1 MSDLFVCPLDRG
13 RITDRRCVSCG
24 AVFPVVTTESRRDVI
39 DYRALGH
46 VTTRDVP
53 VRIPATRPDEIDLS
67 AFGAAAR
74 SSFQAPSR
82 GELRREYGTKLQ
94 REVLYYLHQAR
105 ETFGAGARV
114 LDLGCGNG
122 GNKRY
127 LLAHGF
133 SDVIAVDYFPTT
145 GARGARGRAPAP
157 VPGRQHG
164 CRVVDRD
171 RGALRAAVRRH
182 QRNRRVLRPGG
193 RFIGSVSFWESWHG
207 RSCFHMT
214 PDGIAVLCASAD
226 LALVDLWPGWGF
238 IPALLAH
245 GLGLPGSGGSRTRC
259 SGVRWRLRAHARRE
273 RGPIASVPYRG
284 SFGLVAG
291 RAQSLITNP

>member
-1 MSDLFVCPLDRG
+1 MSELFVCPLDRG
-13 RITDRRCVSCG
+13 PIADRRCVSCG
-24 AVFPVVTTESRRDVI
+24 TVFPVVTTESQRDVI
-39 DYRALGH
+39 DYRAVDH
-46 VTTRDVP
+46 VTTRELP
-53 VRIPATRPDEIDLS
+53 VRVPANRPDVIDLE
-67 AFGAAAR
+67 AFGAAGR

-82 GELRREYGTKLQ
+82 GELRRGYGTKLQ
-94 REVLYYLHQAR
+94 REVLYYLHHAR

-127 LLAHGF
+127 LLAQGF
-133 SDVIAVDYFPTT
+133 IDVIAVDYFPTT
-145 GARGARGRAPAP
+145 GAEALADAHRLPFEDASMD
-157 VPGRQHG
+157 
-164 CRVVDRD
+164 VVLST
-171 RGALRAAVRRH
+171 ATVEHFAQPFVAISEIA
-182 QRNRRVLRPGG
+182 RVLRPGG

-245 GLGLPGSGGSRTRC
+245 GLGLPGFRRVTYALQRTFDRMYVLTRGE
-259 SGVRWRLRAHARRE
+259 SAARSHRF
-273 RGPIASVPYRG
+273 RTAG
-284 SFGLVAG
+284 SFGLVAEAPA
-291 RAQSLITNP
+291 RVIQS

>member
-1 MSDLFVCPLDRG
+1 MPELFVCPLDRG

-127 LLAHGF
+127 LLAHGY

-145 GARGARGRAPAP
+145 GAEALVDAHRLPFPDGSMD
-157 VPGRQHG
+157 
-164 CRVVDRD
+164 VVLSTATVEHF
-171 RGALRAAVRRH
+171 ALPFVAISEIA
-182 QRNRRVLRPGG
+182 RVLRPGG

-245 GLGLPGSGGSRTRC
+245 GLGLPGFRRVTYAMQRTFDRVYALTRGE
-259 SGVRWRLRAHARRE
+259 SAARSHQFRT
-273 RGPIASVPYRG
+273 AG

-291 RAQSLITNP
+291 KSSITNP